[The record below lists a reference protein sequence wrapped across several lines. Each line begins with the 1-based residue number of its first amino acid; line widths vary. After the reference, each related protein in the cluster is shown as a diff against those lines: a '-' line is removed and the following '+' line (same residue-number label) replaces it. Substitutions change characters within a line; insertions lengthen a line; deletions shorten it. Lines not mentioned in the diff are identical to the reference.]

1 MARRTIIAA
10 QANPERMLRWGRS
23 ESMPTLSIV
32 IPAYNEEE
40 FITTLLEQVVKVP
53 TEKLG
58 YTKEILVVNDGSK
71 DGTEAAAKRFA
82 VSHPE
87 VKVLTQVPNQGK
99 GKAVRRGIKE
109 STGDLVLIQDADLE
123 YDPQD
128 YMALLEALG
137 TGTGGVSV
145 YGSRTLGQ
153 ARLQKGPT
161 LFWGRHAE
169 QELGPWVAG
178 QLLTL
183 WTLLLY
189 GTRIT
194 DTLTAYKLYPAKAV
208 QAMEIKTSGFETDHE
223 ITAKLLRGGVR
234 IVEVPISYH
243 PRSVE
248 EGKKIRPIDG
258 LIAVWTLLKYRFTS

>member
-1 MARRTIIAA
+1 
-10 QANPERMLRWGRS
+10 
-23 ESMPTLSIV
+23 MPTLSIV

-40 FITTLLEQVVKVP
+40 FIATLLEQVVMVP

-58 YTKEILVVNDGSK
+58 FTKEILVVNDGSK

-82 VSHPE
+82 ATHPE

-99 GKAVRRGIKE
+99 GKAVRRGIQE
-109 STGDLVLIQDADLE
+109 STGDFVLIQDADLE

-128 YMALLEALG
+128 YLALLGALG
-137 TGTGGVSV
+137 KQVGVSV

-153 ARLQKGPT
+153 ARLQKEFT

-169 QELGPWVAG
+169 QGLGPWVAG
-178 QLLTL
+178 QLLSW

-208 QAMEIKTSGFETDHE
+208 QTMEIKTSGFETDHE

-234 IVEVPISYH
+234 IVEVPIAYH

-258 LIAVWTLLKYRFTS
+258 LIAVWTLLKYRFAS